1 MESMASRARTLD
13 SHLEL
18 IHAMSAVTAILF
30 GISLA
35 LSLSIALWDV
45 RSGSP
50 RVAGEIANAAG
61 LSSMLFGSLYTR
73 TSRYEKVLVRQWRE
87 GHQKSRAERFRA
99 IGFLIVGGTGLL
111 TLILGA
117 PILIEMIM
125 WPSQGWFE
133 DLSRAEPVTFVIAA
147 TFLVG
152 ALVYRSARASADD

>member
-1 MESMASRARTLD
+1 MARTLD

-18 IHAMSAVTAILF
+18 MRVMSAVTAILF
-30 GISLA
+30 GIA
-35 LSLSIALWDV
+35 LTLVLPIAVLDA
-45 RSGSP
+45 RAGSP
-50 RVAGEIANAAG
+50 RAAGEIANTAG
-61 LSSMLFGSLYTR
+61 FSLMLFGSLYMR
-73 TSRYEKVLVRQWRE
+73 TSRYQKVFVRRWRE
-87 GHQKSRAERFRA
+87 WHQKPRAERLRA
-99 IGFLIVGGTGLL
+99 IGFLIVGVVALI
-111 TLILGA
+111 TLVLGA

>member
-45 RSGSP
+45 RAGSP
-50 RVAGEIANAAG
+50 RAAGEIANEAG

-87 GHQKSRAERFRA
+87 IPNSWRWRRWARLRKVRARRARWPRERFR
-99 IGFLIVGGTGLL
+99 GLHRHDLRGKRPPGTQDKYDDDRDG
-111 TLILGA
+111 
-117 PILIEMIM
+117 
-125 WPSQGWFE
+125 E
-133 DLSRAEPVTFVIAA
+133 DDP
-147 TFLVG
+147 
-152 ALVYRSARASADD
+152 DDDKP

>member
-18 IHAMSAVTAILF
+18 INAMSAVTAILF

-50 RVAGEIANAAG
+50 RAAGEIANAAG
-61 LSSMLFGSLYTR
+61 LSLMLFGSLYTR

-87 GHQKSRAERFRA
+87 IRNSRRWR
-99 IGFLIVGGTGLL
+99 
-111 TLILGA
+111 
-117 PILIEMIM
+117 
-125 WPSQGWFE
+125 
-133 DLSRAEPVTFVIAA
+133 R
-147 TFLVG
+147 
-152 ALVYRSARASADD
+152 

>member
-50 RVAGEIANAAG
+50 RAAGAIANAAG
-61 LSSMLFGSLYTR
+61 LSSMLCGSVYTR
-73 TSRYEKVLVRQWRE
+73 PSSHDCVSVSEWQLIREAPAWLGVSVHMRVRAR
-87 GHQKSRAERFRA
+87 R
-99 IGFLIVGGTGLL
+99 
-111 TLILGA
+111 
-117 PILIEMIM
+117 PIE
-125 WPSQGWFE
+125 
-133 DLSRAEPVTFVIAA
+133 
-147 TFLVG
+147 
-152 ALVYRSARASADD
+152 